1 MYNIQNIKDI
11 ETNINQDCEKG
22 KTFYECVICFNKV
35 EKKQIFSNLIVIIK
49 NSINLLIHFIHW
61 YNK

>member
-22 KTFYECVICFNKV
+22 KTLYECVICFNKV
-35 EKKQIFSNLIVIIK
+35 
-49 NSINLLIHFIHW
+49 
-61 YNK
+61 

>member
-22 KTFYECVICFNKV
+22 KTLYECVICFNKV
-35 EKKQIFSNLIVIIK
+35 EKKQISSNLIVIIK
-49 NSINLLIHFIHW
+49 NSINLLIHFIH
-61 YNK
+61 